1 MPSLATF
8 ASTAILALYVCLA
21 PVAVNAGI
29 TAFSGNNCDGAVGVD
44 VACDGSCIPFSGR
57 HSFRVDA
64 GSGGHCVTFYADSS
78 CPSGGGNGFF
88 PNQDGQCTQVTLGTA
103 SANAFRCVPDENC
116 AR

>member
-1 MPSLATF
+1 MPSFTTLVSTVIVALFICLQPTF
-8 ASTAILALYVCLA
+8 
-21 PVAVNAGI
+21 VNAGI
-29 TAFSGNNCDGAVGVD
+29 TAFSGNNCDGGVGAD
-44 VACDGSCIPFSGR
+44 VPCDGRCIAFSGR

-88 PNQDGQCTQVTLGTA
+88 PNQNGQCTQVTLGTGT
-103 SANAFRCVPDENC
+103 ANAMRCVQDENC